1 MLIGVS
7 CHQKKGATEHH
18 MTATRD
24 DEVAELR
31 RANAELQRRLD
42 ARTAELVA
50 RNSEFG
56 ERIEHQSA
64 TIDVL
69 KVMSASPGDPQPVF
83 DLITR
88 RARELCNADTAGL
101 YGFDG
106 ELVHILSIHTAT
118 DAALTTPGMMAFRR
132 KFPAPPTREINV
144 GRAILGR
151 QIVHIRDV
159 EIDQEVAPF
168 VRDLGV
174 RSHVALPLLRDS
186 TVIGVIGLNAKE
198 SGGFSDSQ
206 VELLRTFGEQVVI
219 TSAETYRQLQQ
230 RTGDLQEAL
239 EQQTATAEL
248 LQVINSSPGALTPVF
263 EDILDKA
270 MRLCGVAFGFL
281 DTFDGERFHTA
292 ALRGVPESFV
302 AFRTQNP
309 PEYGPDTTPLQI
321 LGGERFVHITDLSAT
336 EAYRVSEPNRRAVV
350 DIAGAKTAL
359 VVPLLKESTLLGVI
373 CVFRREV
380 RPFTNTLSA
389 TGIGALLVLG
399 TG

>member
-1 MLIGVS
+1 
-7 CHQKKGATEHH
+7 
-18 MTATRD
+18 
-24 DEVAELR
+24 
-31 RANAELQRRLD
+31 
-42 ARTAELVA
+42 
-50 RNSEFG
+50 
-56 ERIEHQSA
+56 
-64 TIDVL
+64 
-69 KVMSASPGDPQPVF
+69 
-83 DLITR
+83 
-88 RARELCNADTAGL
+88 
-101 YGFDG
+101 
-106 ELVHILSIHTAT
+106 
-118 DAALTTPGMMAFRR
+118 
-132 KFPAPPTREINV
+132 
-144 GRAILGR
+144 
-151 QIVHIRDV
+151 
-159 EIDQEVAPF
+159 
-168 VRDLGV
+168 
-174 RSHVALPLLRDS
+174 
-186 TVIGVIGLNAKE
+186 
-198 SGGFSDSQ
+198 
-206 VELLRTFGEQVVI
+206 LLRTFGEQVVIAI